1 MIVRLPRL
9 KFRIGGTEEEE
20 EKQVW
25 CVLEASKDKVLV
37 TKFLS
42 ALERRSCCNFVSIF
56 RRSW

>member
-9 KFRIGGTEEEE
+9 KSRIGGTEEEE

-42 ALERRSCCNFVSIF
+42 ALERRSCWNFVSIF